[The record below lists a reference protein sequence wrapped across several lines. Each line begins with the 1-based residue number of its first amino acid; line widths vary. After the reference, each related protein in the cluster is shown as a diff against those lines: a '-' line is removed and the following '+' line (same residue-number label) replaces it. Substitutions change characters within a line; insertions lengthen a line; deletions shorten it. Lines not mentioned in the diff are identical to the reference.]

1 MASMSLQGMVS
12 FFKHQSVRFASS
24 QAVSY
29 PMRSLFFVKKSR
41 EALEKVKTL
50 QADVV
55 VLDLEDSI
63 AQDDKMNIRE
73 LYTGALR
80 DRVFG
85 SAKVFIR
92 SSSLSSANELHKDIS
107 TFTGS
112 GIEGFMLPKVEKDS
126 EVIEVEQLIAAAEK
140 EKNMPSMQTKLI
152 PIIETLPAYFALDKI
167 ASASKRNIAII
178 GGSGDFTAEAVC
190 EDHSTTYQ
198 AYFSKCVLAAKCAG
212 ILPLW
217 GVHDKIDDHSG
228 FYRVNNKMK
237 ASGFAGTAALT
248 PNQIAMANTIYSLS
262 PKEIKWI
269 ESVKNNGSAI
279 KLIQPSVQ
287 ESRQMIGP
295 PHRDKA
301 RNMLKQYMHN
311 EDNKRIKIAS
321 SNKRSANGLSPNIK
335 TGEINATS
343 HECIVSD
350 SLVNSWNSS
359 FLQYS
364 SNRLITGD
372 SSAVNC
378 VPFSLST
385 SLAGAFSVQC
395 FSYHARAHLGF
406 RNIFQACPI
415 VPGDRVRGMFRI
427 DDVLLKKGGD
437 GNSYAVAKSKH
448 WLVNQHDKVILQL
461 DKATMFQPDHC
472 SPKSA
477 ASKNTNLLDP
487 EKTSL
492 YKTSTNTSINEVL
505 PMKPSPILLP
515 GDILVHDIVKVMGHS
530 EVRMLCYLLKIVNPH
545 HHNMVRYSHSDI
557 LVPGPFVMAASISS
571 ASIDIGEVLYEDI
584 SSSVNPNKVNLGDQ
598 IGAITL
604 VEKCTLLETNPN
616 LEEVV
621 LKHIAIKNMDMDTI
635 AQLNLPQKL
644 FEDMKPSSY
653 EELCIAELPLLI
665 HKIACMTTRRIIR
678 VRSGLKKPCTI
689 PQELI

>member
-1 MASMSLQGMVS
+1 MASMALQETVS
-12 FFKHQSVRFASS
+12 FLRHQSVRFASS
-24 QAVSY
+24 HGVSY
-29 PMRSLFFVKKSR
+29 PMRSLFFVKKTR
-41 EALEKVKTL
+41 EALEKVKAL

-63 AQDDKMNIRE
+63 AQDDKINIRE

-80 DRVFG
+80 DSVFG

-92 SSSLSSANELHKDIS
+92 TSSLSSSDEVHKDIT
-107 TFTGS
+107 TFTGT
-112 GIEGFMLPKVEKDS
+112 GIEGFMLPKVENDS
-126 EVIEVEQLIAAAEK
+126 EIIEVEQLIAAAEK
-140 EKNMPSMQTKLI
+140 ERNVPLMHTKMI
-152 PIIETLPAYFALDKI
+152 PIIETLPAYFVLEKI

-212 ILPLW
+212 VLPLW
-217 GVHDKIDDHSG
+217 GVHDKIDDHAG
-228 FYRVNNKMK
+228 FYNVNNKMK
-237 ASGFAGTAALT
+237 TSGFAGTAALT
-248 PNQIAMANTIYSLS
+248 PNQIAMANVIYSLS

-269 ESVKNNGSAI
+269 ESVNNNGTAI

-301 RNMLKQYMHN
+301 RSMLKQYTHN
-311 EDNKRIKIAS
+311 DGYKIKRKKVAPSIKQS
-321 SNKRSANGLSPNIK
+321 VNGLSPNINI
-335 TGEINATS
+335 GEINSTS

-350 SLVNSWNSS
+350 SLVNAWNSS
-359 FLQYS
+359 FLEYS
-364 SNRLITGD
+364 SIGD
-372 SSAVNC
+372 SSVNH

-406 RNIFQACPI
+406 RNIFQAFPLL
-415 VPGDRVRGMFRI
+415 PGDRIRGMFRI

-437 GNSYAVAKSKH
+437 SNSYAVAKSKH
-448 WLVNQHDKVILQL
+448 WLVNQNNQVVLQL

-477 ASKNTNLLDP
+477 VSKNTSSLDP
-487 EKTSL
+487 EKTTL
-492 YKTSTNTSINEVL
+492 YMTSTNTTINEVL
-505 PMKPSPILLP
+505 PLKSSPVLLP
-515 GDILVHDIVKVMGHS
+515 GEILVHDIVKVMGHS

-604 VEKCTLLETNPN
+604 VERCTVLETNPD

-621 LKHIAIKNMDMDTI
+621 LKHIAIKSMDMDTI
-635 AQLNLPQKL
+635 AQLNIPQRL
-644 FEDMKPSSY
+644 FEDMKPSGY
-653 EELCIAELPLLI
+653 EELCIAEIPLLI
-665 HKIACMTTRRIIR
+665 HKIACVTSRRIIR
-678 VRSGLKKPCTI
+678 VRSGLKKPCI
-689 PQELI
+689 LPKELM